1 MKNKIIAFDFLR
13 ALAIL
18 MIIPAHLSNFL
29 FSTYSK
35 LGLYAFDPYLANMG
49 LGLFIFMSGYLLYY
63 HNNSIDSFKD
73 IISFYKKRLLRIFP
87 LYWAALA
94 TFTIVFFV
102 FAPKLNSGFVF
113 PNAENVFSFSNI
125 LMHAL
130 GLQILLAPA
139 YVSPMLTL
147 YFIGLIIIFYIIY
160 PFIIML
166 SKDSKGLL
174 IISSIIF
181 LGTLLLSK
189 TLNIIEHR
197 FFMFFPVFIL
207 GILTCK
213 EDVFEKSWTT
223 LREVSSVKLLLA
235 ALPVMFVM
243 VIVLGSR
250 MVLLLDPK
258 VSMTIETPGGTIRSS
273 MLVSMLG
280 SFASLLGLS
289 YTALKFMLDTLLLNI
304 FAIVFSV
311 FEYKLAIK
319 LIDDKFSG
327 SLSSTF
333 TYIATSSYCV
343 YLFHRPF
350 LALWNAGTNFISS
363 PILRDITV
371 FFVALPLLF
380 FICYHIQIF
389 EWSSKQHF
397 SHKKTSDKNLPFK
410 ILVTSFL
417 NNQMEHLRSRK
428 V

>member
-29 FSTYSK
+29 FSTDSK

-197 FFMFFPVFIL
+197 FLCFSLYSYWAFLPAKKMFL
-207 GILTCK
+207 K
-213 EDVFEKSWTT
+213 N
-223 LREVSSVKLLLA
+223 
-235 ALPVMFVM
+235 
-243 VIVLGSR
+243 
-250 MVLLLDPK
+250 
-258 VSMTIETPGGTIRSS
+258 PGQ
-273 MLVSMLG
+273 
-280 SFASLLGLS
+280 LS
-289 YTALKFMLDTLLLNI
+289 GKFL
-304 FAIVFSV
+304 
-311 FEYKLAIK
+311 
-319 LIDDKFSG
+319 
-327 SLSSTF
+327 LSSF
-333 TYIATSSYCV
+333 C
-343 YLFHRPF
+343 LQPF
-350 LALWNAGTNFISS
+350 LSCS
-363 PILRDITV
+363 
-371 FFVALPLLF
+371 
-380 FICYHIQIF
+380 
-389 EWSSKQHF
+389 
-397 SHKKTSDKNLPFK
+397 
-410 ILVTSFL
+410 
-417 NNQMEHLRSRK
+417 
-428 V
+428 